1 MASDDLPFDAS
12 WLAEAAGGRLAGD
25 ASARAGRC
33 ETDSRNAGP
42 GAVFV
47 ALKGE
52 RVDGHDYIEAALR
65 SGTRVVIA
73 GESEWKERATRLE
86 GALAAAGAAVVLVP
100 DPLAALQKAGAAW
113 RGRFPGLERVG
124 VTGSSGKTTTKECLA
139 SIMSRFRRT
148 VWNPGNLNSEIGL
161 PASMFLLRDGHEV
174 GVFEMGINHP
184 GEMDVL
190 ADVWAPR
197 VVAVTNIGTAH
208 IGILGSRQRI
218 AEEKKR
224 AFSKFGPDGL
234 ALLWEDDDFREFL
247 AKDVAGTVA
256 FFGPRSSR
264 GLESAVDLGL
274 EGWRL
279 SWRGAEAVFPLPGRH
294 NLLDAIAAAEAA
306 ERLGASPT
314 DIAGGLSTVKPL
326 FGRTEIIRGES
337 TVLVDC
343 YNANPDSVVKA
354 MELCDGVDWKGRRVY
369 VLGSMLELGEGSA
382 EAHRAVGRAAA
393 RSKADAILVFGEE
406 ARPAFEAASGAGFPG
421 ALEFAESFDEL
432 AAAARRLS
440 REGDL
445 VLLKASRGMS
455 LERLVPVIAPG
466 SPTQAGRGQED
477 RHVP

>member
-1 MASDDLPFDAS
+1 MASDGLPVEAP
-12 WLAEAAGGRLAGD
+12 WLAAAAGGRLSGD

-33 ETDSRNAGP
+33 ETDSRNAGQ

-52 RVDGHDYIEAALR
+52 RVDGHDYLEAALR
-65 SGTRVVIA
+65 SGTRLVIA
-73 GESEWKERATRLE
+73 GEAEWKAREPRLAP
-86 GALAAAGAAVVLVP
+86 ALHAAKAAAVLVP

-113 RGRFPGLERVG
+113 RGRFAGLERIG

-139 SIMSRFRRT
+139 SILSRFRRT
-148 VWNPGNLNSEIGL
+148 IWNPGNLNSEIGL
-161 PASMFLLRDGHEV
+161 PASMFLLRESHEA

-190 ADVWAPR
+190 AGVWAPR

-224 AFSKFGPDGL
+224 AFSKFGTDGI
-234 ALLWEDDDFREFL
+234 ALLWEDDDFRDFL
-247 AKDVAGTVA
+247 SEGVSGTVA
-256 FFGPRSSR
+256 FFGPRSSK

-279 SWRGAEAVFPLPGRH
+279 SWRGAEALFPLPGRH
-294 NLLDAIAAAEAA
+294 NLLDAIAAAEVA
-306 ERLGASPT
+306 ERLGASPG
-314 DIAGGLSTVKPL
+314 DIAGGLSSVKPL
-326 FGRTEIIRGES
+326 FGRTEIVRGSS

-343 YNANPDSVVKA
+343 YNANPDSALKA
-354 MELCDGVDWKGRRVY
+354 MELCDGVEWKGRRVY

-382 EAHRAVGRAAA
+382 EAHRAVGLAAA
-393 RSKADAILVFGEE
+393 RSRADVLLVFGEE
-406 ARPAFEAASGAGFPG
+406 ARPAFEAASGAGFRG

-432 AAAARRLS
+432 AAAARRLA